1 MLSTR
6 IDRDRVCS
14 LLFIALIL
22 VLASFITHLSRPKS
36 AWAEP
41 AGEPRFGDST
51 WVAPNVYPDGDP
63 SENGP
68 RVNERDREP
77 AWETA
82 VRTPFRVAFFP
93 LRLLGDG
100 LEQAANFGEKYSKK
114 HGLDNDPSR
123 PKRPTQGVHIS
134 PKVSLSNSQGLGG
147 GVTVRS
153 RLGTGGTFRGD
164 AIQTFKDNRFLRARG
179 LFGEG
184 HSAIGVGTEGIYDYR
199 PNRRFYGIGNDASDE
214 RTIFLERENR
224 GEGWLF
230 FGRDS
235 TQRLRAIVG
244 ISDVHVGNGYGDIVD
259 HASDVYSPDQVPSLG
274 VDSRVWSYG
283 LGAQYA
289 AVDRFHEPSR
299 GFHFLGEARRA
310 MSADS
315 RDLRYRWW
323 RAEGRTYIPV
333 GADRRVLALR
343 GVFTGADPEHG
354 SEPIPFYRLPVSTGW
369 DRFLSYSGDRFRDQR
384 LVIAQAEYRW
394 LIMSSSLWAVAIAQR
409 GGVAPT
415 TSALRYSDMRE
426 SYGGGLRFKFSD
438 TRTTRLD
445 ITGGSQGYNINLDLD
460 AEF

>member
-1 MLSTR
+1 MFSMGIDQNR
-6 IDRDRVCS
+6 IRSV
-14 LLFIALIL
+14 LFVSLIL
-22 VLASFITHLSRPKS
+22 ASAFFITPLAR
-36 AWAEP
+36 AGVARAEP
-41 AGEPRFGDST
+41 ASGESRFGDST
-51 WVAPNVYPDGDP
+51 WIAPNVYPDGDP
-63 SENGP
+63 SESGP
-68 RVNERDREP
+68 RVNDPDRE
-77 AWETA
+77 ATWETV
-82 VRTPFRVAFFP
+82 VRTPFRVVFFP

-100 LEQAANFGEKYSKK
+100 LGQVAGVGEKYAKK
-114 HGLDNDPSR
+114 HQLNDPSR
-123 PKRPTQGVHIS
+123 ARGAGVRVS
-134 PKVSLSNSQGLGG
+134 PRVSLSNAQGLGG
-147 GVTVRS
+147 GATVRS
-153 RLGTGGTFRGD
+153 PLGSGSAFRGD
-164 AIQTFKDNRFLRARG
+164 AIMTLKDNRFLRARA

-184 HSAIGVGTEGIYDYR
+184 HSAIGFGGEGLYDYR
-199 PNRRFYGIGNDASDE
+199 PNRRFYGVGNDASDE

-235 TQRLRAIVG
+235 TARLRAIVG
-244 ISDVHVGNGYGDIVD
+244 ISDVHVGNGYNDIVP
-259 HASDVYSPDQVPSLG
+259 HAGDVYSPNEVPSLG

-289 AVDRFHEPSR
+289 AVDRLHEPSR

-323 RAEGRTYIPV
+323 RAEGRTYLPI
-333 GADRRVLALR
+333 GASRRVLALR
-343 GVFTGADPEHG
+343 GVFTGADPENG
-354 SEPIPFYRLPVSTGW
+354 SEPIPFYRLPVSTAW

-394 LIMSSSLWAVAIAQR
+394 LIWSSSLWAVAIAQR
-409 GGVAPT
+409 GVVAPT
-415 TSALRYSDMRE
+415 TSAIRYSDMRE

-445 ITGGSQGYNINLDLD
+445 ITKGTQGLNINLDLD